1 MKTALTAILVSPG
14 FAVFATVPPQ
24 SGSSRDG
31 SMVQPSTCHIH
42 RPRRR
47 RHLVA
52 FQSRIVRRRNRSGGI
67 FLEYPPDQTPAEELA
82 NALTHAAAAVTS
94 LAGGIWLI
102 AAVVRRE
109 GPLMTMG
116 CAVYAASLLVVFTM
130 SALSHWVQAP
140 RLRGLFRAL
149 DQASIYLLIAG
160 SATPFLI
167 RYLLPLGWDW
177 VLPVLWGLAL
187 LWAWDKIRGHGVN
200 SISVVSYV
208 SLAWLPMIAA
218 RPILGAMPAGCAALV
233 VTMGA
238 CYMGGIVFLIYDD
251 RRRFFHAIWH
261 VFVIGASACTF
272 VAIAIYVV

>member
-1 MKTALTAILVSPG
+1 ML
-14 FAVFATVPPQ
+14 
-24 SGSSRDG
+24 
-31 SMVQPSTCHIH
+31 QPSTRHTR

-52 FQSRIVRRRNRSGGI
+52 FQSRIVRRRAGSGGI

-82 NALTHAAAAVTS
+82 NALTHAAAAVAS

-102 AAVVRRE
+102 AAVERRKD
-109 GPLMTMG
+109 PLMTMG
-116 CAVYAASLLVVFTM
+116 CAVYAASLFAVFTM
-130 SALSHWVQAP
+130 STLSHWLQAP

-167 RYLLPLGWDW
+167 RYLVPLGWDW

-208 SLAWLPMIAA
+208 SLAWLPVIAA
-218 RPILGAMPAGCAALV
+218 RPVVGAMPAGCTALV
-233 VTMGA
+233 LTMGA
-238 CYMGGIVFLIYDD
+238 CYMGGIVFLIHDG
-251 RRRFFHAIWH
+251 RRRFFHAVWH
-261 VFVIGASACTF
+261 VFVIAASACTF
-272 VAIAIYVV
+272 AAIAVYVV